1 MDDSAAAYEDH
12 WSKYLQ
18 NRDQSS
24 VGVRVTEQWSRALP
38 ERATTVELACGGG
51 YPVTRVLQKT
61 GLNIYAID
69 SSTSLLA
76 RFRERFPLIP
86 VQCSKVQDS
95 DFFNR
100 TFDACI
106 ATGLLFLLSESDQ
119 EHLIGR
125 VSAVLVPGGRFLFT
139 APIET
144 GSWTD
149 LITGI
154 ECKSLGQEKYE
165 EILQRWGL
173 GVLSAFTDSG
183 GNNYYDTR
191 LIDKT

>member
-165 EILQRWGL
+165 EILQRCGL
-173 GVLSAFTDSG
+173 DVLSAFTDSG